1 MILAQKQKQD
11 TGLAK
16 RGNGDIMR
24 EQLLEKMKVVL
35 ADSFAFYLKAHQY
48 HWNVEGPNFPQYHE
62 FLGNLYEEVYGAI
75 DVIAEEIRA
84 LGEYAP
90 GSFSRFTELTSIT
103 DSRNTP
109 TASQMMMTLLNDNQI
124 VLNTLMETYKLAEE
138 YEEIGLSNFLQDR
151 YDAHKKHAWMLR
163 SIIKTV

>member
-1 MILAQKQKQD
+1 
-11 TGLAK
+11 
-16 RGNGDIMR
+16 MR

-48 HWNVEGPNFPQYHE
+48 HWNVEGPDFPQYHE
-62 FLGNLYEEVYGAI
+62 FLGNLYQEVHTAI

-90 GSFSRFTELTSIT
+90 GSFSRYTELTSIK
-103 DSRNTP
+103 DSRITP
-109 TASQMMMTLLNDNQI
+109 TASQMMMSLLNDNQI
-124 VLNTLMETYKLAEE
+124 VLNTLMETYKLAEL

-163 SIIKTV
+163 STLNKAGE

>member
-1 MILAQKQKQD
+1 
-11 TGLAK
+11 
-16 RGNGDIMR
+16 MR